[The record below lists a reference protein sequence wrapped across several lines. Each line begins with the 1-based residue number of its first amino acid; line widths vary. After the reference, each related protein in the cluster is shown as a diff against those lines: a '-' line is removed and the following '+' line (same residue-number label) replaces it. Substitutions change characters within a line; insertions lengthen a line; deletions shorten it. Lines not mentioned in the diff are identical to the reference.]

1 MVTIESTPAMAAKVY
16 ATMERNLKVVRRRL
30 GKPLT
35 LADKVMLGHL
45 DDPEKQDLEPG
56 KSYLFLRPDRV
67 VFQDVLGQTG
77 LLQFM
82 QTRRAKV
89 AVPTSIHCDHLI
101 QARVEGGQDLRES
114 LAENTEVYDF
124 LRSAAARFGAGFW
137 GPGAGI
143 IHQVVLEN
151 YAFPGEL
158 IIGTDSHTPNAG
170 GLGACSVGVG
180 GADAV
185 ETIAGL
191 PWEVLYPKHIAVYLT
206 GKMSGWTSPK
216 DVILYVAGA
225 LTVSGGTNAIVEY
238 IGPGARSI
246 SATGKATI
254 TNMGAELGAT
264 TSMFPADDRM
274 FTYLRATARGDLVPL
289 IEKYQHL
296 LEPDPEVEANPEKY
310 YDRVVRLDLSTLEPH
325 VVGPHS
331 PDRARPISR
340 LAAEVADASNGF
352 PDKISTALIGSC
364 TNSSY
369 EDMSRSA
376 DVAEQ
381 AKAHGIKSAV
391 PYLVTPGSEQVR
403 ATIERDGQMQSLL
416 DINGTVLAN
425 ACGPCIG
432 QWRRAKEVSAV
443 PNTIVTSYNRNFP
456 MRNDGQPTTMNF
468 IASPE
473 IVTALALAGR
483 LSFNPLTDTLTGAD
497 GQPFRLDPP
506 KLAPEVPARNFDR
519 GHATYVAP
527 PADGSRVELKVNPD
541 STRIQLMK
549 PWPAWD
555 GKDCTDMPVLMKTK
569 GKTTTDHISPAGP
582 WLRYR
587 GHLDKFSD
595 NMFMG
600 ATNAYTGEA
609 GKGKNVLTGETGQP
623 IANSARYY
631 KSKGIKWVVVG
642 DSNYG
647 EGSSREHAALSPR
660 LLGGAA
666 VIVRS
671 FARIHESNL
680 KKQGLLALTFQSP
693 ADYDRIREDDRIS
706 LVGLKNLAT
715 GKPVECRVQ
724 HADGSTE
731 TLRLNHSF
739 SGPQLEWFRKGSALN
754 LFHGG
759 APAPAKKRSAARSSA
774 AGKAKKPAAKK
785 RSKTVTRKATPAR
798 KPAAKKRSKT
808 VSRKTSQA
816 RKPAAAKK
824 RARAGARKTSRARK
838 PVAAKRRERR

>member
-1 MVTIESTPAMAAKVY
+1 MAAKVY
-16 ATMERNLKVVRRRL
+16 ETMARNLKVVRRRL

-35 LADKVMLGHL
+35 LADKVLLGHL
-45 DDPEKQDLEPG
+45 DDPENQELEPG

-77 LLQFM
+77 MLQFM
-82 QTRRAKV
+82 QTRRDTV
-89 AVPTSIHCDHLI
+89 AVPTTIHCDHLI
-101 QARVEGGQDLRES
+101 QARVEGKKDLRES
-114 LAENTEVYDF
+114 LAENNEVYGF
-124 LRSAAARFGAGFW
+124 LRSAAAKFGAGFW

-170 GLGACSVGVG
+170 GLGACAVGVG

-206 GKMSGWTSPK
+206 GKLSGWTAPK
-216 DVILYVAGA
+216 DVILYVAGE

-238 IGPGARSI
+238 IGPGARTI

-274 FTYLRATARGDLVPL
+274 SAYLRATGRGALVPPA
-289 IEKYQHL
+289 EKNKHL
-296 LEPDPEVEANPEKY
+296 LEPDPEVEANPEQY
-310 YDRVVRLDLSTLEPH
+310 YDRVVRLDLSKLEPYM
-325 VVGPHS
+325 VGPHS

-340 LAAEVADASNGF
+340 LAAEVSDRKNGF
-352 PDKISTALIGSC
+352 LDKISATLIGSC

-369 EDMSRSA
+369 EDMSRAA

-381 AKAHGIKSAV
+381 AKAHGIKAAV

-403 ATIERDGQMQSLL
+403 ATIERDGQMKSLL

-432 QWRRAKEVSAV
+432 QWRRAKEVSTV

-456 MRNDGQPTTMNF
+456 MRNDGQATTMNF
-468 IASPE
+468 IGSPE
-473 IVTALALAGR
+473 IVTAMALAGR

-497 GQPFRLDPP
+497 GQPFRLEPP
-506 KLAPEVPARNFDR
+506 KVAPEVPAKNFDH
-519 GHATYVAP
+519 GQATYIAP
-527 PADGSRVELKVNPD
+527 PRDGSRVELKVDPK
-541 STRIQLMK
+541 SERIQLMQ

-555 GKDCTDMPVLMKTK
+555 GKDFTDMPVLIKTQ

-600 ATNAYTGEA
+600 ATNAYSSGA
-609 GKGKNVLTGETGQP
+609 GKGTNVLTGEKSQP
-623 IANSARYY
+623 IANIARHYQ
-631 KSKGIKWVVVG
+631 SKGVKWVVVG

-680 KKQGLLALTFQSP
+680 KKQGLLALTFQNA
-693 ADYDRIREDDRIS
+693 ADYDRIREADRVS
-706 LVGLKNLAT
+706 LVGLKAMAPGT
-715 GKPVECRVQ
+715 PVECRVK
-724 HADGSTE
+724 HTDGTTE
-731 TLRLNHSF
+731 TLRLDHSF
-739 SGPQLEWFRKGSALN
+739 SAAQLEWFRKGSALN

-759 APAPAKKRSAARSSA
+759 VASAGKRSN
-774 AGKAKKPAAKK
+774 AGRAKKPAAKK
-785 RSKTVTRKATPAR
+785 RSKAGSRKA
-798 KPAAKKRSKT
+798 
-808 VSRKTSQA
+808 SRA
-816 RKPAAAKK
+816 RKPAAA
-824 RARAGARKTSRARK
+824 RRRRSAR
-838 PVAAKRRERR
+838 